1 MREEIIK
8 DLKEIIFN
16 VTGSSDIEVKEDSD
30 LINDLGLSS
39 LDLIAII
46 GEIEDHFNITIED
59 DDISSIRTA
68 KDIADYVE
76 SKTKWG

>member
-16 VTGSSDIEVKEDSD
+16 VTGSGDIEVKEDSD

-46 GEIEDHFNITIED
+46 
-59 DDISSIRTA
+59 
-68 KDIADYVE
+68 
-76 SKTKWG
+76 

>member
-16 VTGSSDIEVKEDSD
+16 VTGSGDIEVKEDSD

-76 SKTKWG
+76 SKTK

>member
-16 VTGSSDIEVKEDSD
+16 VTGSDDIEVKEDSD

-76 SKTKWG
+76 SKTK